1 MRDIRRGRLT
11 LRASADTA
19 AWDELVAGHPNGT
32 PFHLSG
38 FLTAVGGAYGL
49 DVHLALAELDGEV
62 VGAMPML
69 VRVREP
75 FALVNHRLPIPYLG
89 PLLPPECG
97 LDALVPAVRR
107 YLRPRGL
114 LHLGVKSAV
123 PLDPP
128 RRPGWESMDGY
139 VKAVIPVADRDDDA
153 LLGQFSSSLRSS
165 TRRALRDGL
174 ETGEATRQE
183 IEEHL
188 TDWANAP
195 FVRQGLPPQW
205 PAGLHLAVFDQL
217 TASGAALSTAVRRD
231 GELVALALDLHTGE
245 NLIGWE
251 MGLSP
256 AGRSAGATSLI
267 CLAGLR
273 RARQLGCAG
282 YDVLGAPNAGI
293 AEYKRGLGAEFRPC
307 GVARWASPLLPWGKR
322 VIGLAGRRPT
332 TAAPR

>member
-1 MRDIRRGRLT
+1 LT
-11 LRASADTA
+11 LHASTHTA
-19 AWDELVAGHPNGT
+19 AWDLLVGGHPNGT

-49 DVHLALAELDGEV
+49 QVHLAVAEIDGEV
-62 VGAMPML
+62 VGAVPLL

-75 FALVNHRLPIPYLG
+75 FVLVNHRLPIPYLG

-97 LDALVPAVRR
+97 LDAVVPAVRR
-107 YLRPRGL
+107 YLRPRQL
-114 LHLGVKSAV
+114 LHLGVKSVA
-123 PLDPP
+123 PLTPP
-128 RRPGWESMDGY
+128 RQPGWESMDGY

-153 LLGQFSSSLRSS
+153 LLGQFTSSQR
-165 TRRALRDGL
+165 TAVRRALRNGL
-174 ETGEATRQE
+174 ETAAATRQE
-183 IEEHL
+183 IADHL

-195 FVRQGLPPQW
+195 FIRQGLPPQW

-217 TASGAALSTAVRRD
+217 AAAGAALPTAVRRD
-231 GELVALALDLHTGE
+231 GELVALALDLRTGE

-251 MGLSP
+251 MGMSP
-256 AGRSAGATSLI
+256 EGRAAGAASLI

-273 RARQLGCAG
+273 RARELGCAG

-293 AEYKRGLGAEFRPC
+293 ADYKRSLGAEFQPC

-322 VIGLAGRRPT
+322 LIGLAGRVPAEATR
-332 TAAPR
+332 